1 MRVRRRAGRQG
12 RTTQAD
18 TQRPV
23 HWADPSAVGSTQ
35 CTGRYGL
42 YVALW
47 HRHSPALRSPTLP
60 AAVVS
65 DSRGRPH
72 TIRRAVCMK
81 EEDAGMAWKHYEYR
95 NGGWAAMMVVLC

>member
-1 MRVRRRAGRQG
+1 MF
-12 RTTQAD
+12 
-18 TQRPV
+18 
-23 HWADPSAVGSTQ
+23 PS
-35 CTGRYGL
+35 R
-42 YVALW
+42 
-47 HRHSPALRSPTLP
+47 

-95 NGGWAAMMVVLC
+95 NGGRAARVQ